1 MSWVAAKGAG
11 PPPPNRTD
19 VVWRAGTTAIR
30 DDDGRVRIVAHH
42 GTVLAQVGGGLN
54 ALMAVGGSPPD
65 STTFACRFGEGT
77 MVWSMSN
84 RPADLLLFVTHSF
97 SALRSCRSL
106 PLRWLADIHRTE

>member
-1 MSWVAAKGAG
+1 MSWVAAKEAG

-54 ALMAVGGSPPD
+54 ALMAVGGSRRLD
-65 STTFACRFGEGT
+65 NVC
-77 MVWSMSN
+77 
-84 RPADLLLFVTHSF
+84 LSF
-97 SALRSCRSL
+97 RGGDDGVVYVQS
-106 PLRWLADIHRTE
+106 PG

>member
-1 MSWVAAKGAG
+1 
-11 PPPPNRTD
+11 
-19 VVWRAGTTAIR
+19 
-30 DDDGRVRIVAHH
+30 
-42 GTVLAQVGGGLN
+42 
-54 ALMAVGGSPPD
+54 
-65 STTFACRFGEGT
+65 